1 MTKTVDN
8 TLDYSFRTNIQVA
21 FQRVI
26 CYNKSSEQASSSLS
40 LSLRISGSSCNGDNA
55 METSSSGPLGGK
67 KSRHCSSVRL
77 ISSPSQGTYEP
88 SPNTGAEDER

>member
-1 MTKTVDN
+1 MESQKVLKRRPRVTKTVDN

-26 CYNKSSEQASSSLS
+26 CCNKSSEQASSSLS

-67 KSRHCSSVRL
+67 IQALFLSRTDFLSFSGNL
-77 ISSPSQGTYEP
+77 
-88 SPNTGAEDER
+88 